1 MSPGVIGT
9 RPLCI
14 FIASEALSSLLLHFI
29 LMTISYGSR
38 DCYLHF
44 IGENSEDMEMS
55 WLAQSYSSRLART
68 WLDHSTDETVVLNG
82 GLREMTQLSKS
93 SESNTASISCKFI
106 RMLFINQPLI
116 LFPWT
121 HFKEISFLSF
131 SHMKSQQHWRGS
143 FAF

>member
-1 MSPGVIGT
+1 MSPAVIWT

-14 FIASEALSSLLLHFI
+14 FIASEALSSILLHFI
-29 LMTISYGSR
+29 LMTISYGGR

-68 WLDHSTDETVVLNG
+68 WLDHSTDETGVLHD

-106 RMLFINQPLI
+106 SMFFINQPLI

-121 HFKEISFLSF
+121 HFKISFLSF
-131 SHMKSQQHWRGS
+131 SYMKSQQHWRGP